1 MRPSLI
7 TNQSLIAKTSLIA
20 YSMAALVV
28 AAPVALACDGKT
40 EVEAA
45 FTAQHKG
52 PWRTET
58 ESKSDTG
65 VVQTQTFDYQP
76 PDRIYRKVVSGEE
89 SAETIGIGK
98 VAWSNEGAGW
108 QELKAGVADIISTHM
123 KGSFA
128 PPKVSVEF
136 KCLENLSYEGK
147 SYVGYQTT
155 PETVDG
161 KTLART
167 ILVDPA
173 TKLPAFN
180 LVAAPDLSGEPL
192 MKEAYSYPTDI
203 NIEKPL

>member
-7 TNQSLIAKTSLIA
+7 YKKSALIA

-28 AAPVALACDGKT
+28 AAPAAFACDGKAD
-40 EVEAA
+40 VVAA
-45 FTAQHKG
+45 FTAQHKK

-58 ESKSDTG
+58 VSKSDTG
-65 VVQTQTFDYQP
+65 IAQTQTFDYQP

-108 QELKAGVADIISTHM
+108 QELKAGLADIIASHM

-128 PPKVSVEF
+128 PPAVSVEF
-136 KCLENLSYEGK
+136 KCLGDVSYEGK
-147 SYVGYQTT
+147 SYVGYQTI
-155 PETVDG
+155 PEMVEG
-161 KTLART
+161 KELART
-167 ILVDPA
+167 ILVETD

-180 LVAAPDLSGEPL
+180 LVAKPDLSGEPL
-192 MKEAYSYPTDI
+192 VKEAYSYPADI